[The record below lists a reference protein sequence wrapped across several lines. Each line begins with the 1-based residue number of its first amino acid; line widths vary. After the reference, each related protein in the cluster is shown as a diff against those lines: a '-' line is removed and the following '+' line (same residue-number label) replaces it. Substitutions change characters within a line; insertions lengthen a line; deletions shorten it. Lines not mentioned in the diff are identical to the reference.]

1 MRIQVCR
8 WTRICGKIR
17 TISTMTLSD
26 APLLKGGGQSRV
38 PRGAAGV
45 LRFGSDVSDT
55 AVGVLTWPL
64 QRAHTQEKYV
74 GI

>member
-1 MRIQVCR
+1 
-8 WTRICGKIR
+8 
-17 TISTMTLSD
+17 MTLSD

-74 GI
+74 GT